1 LCGQTD
7 YFVSRAQVTFIKSDS
22 ALVYAA
28 CPQEGCN
35 KKVTEEGPHMFRC
48 EKCGKVY
55 DRCNF
60 RYNLSVQISDFTSSM
75 WVSMF
80 NDEAE
85 AIFGEKAD
93 QLIAWRQQVRARAS
107 AAAHLGSHWAGAG
120 RLRRRFVPGPGPTF
134 CRAIRCSNRRSPR
147 PASRKSFSLSVPSRK
162 CSTYGAFA
170 HSSPSGTTAGD

>member
-1 LCGQTD
+1 MSWTLGQDDDGSTKGPWRTGRSWDWLCEQTD

-85 AIFGEKAD
+85 AVFNEKAD
-93 QLIAWRQQVRARAS
+93 QLIAWRQQVRACSA
-107 AAAHLGSHWAGAG
+107 AAAHLS
-120 RLRRRFVPGPGPTF
+120 VD
-134 CRAIRCSNRRSPR
+134 
-147 PASRKSFSLSVPSRK
+147 AS
-162 CSTYGAFA
+162 
-170 HSSPSGTTAGD
+170 